1 MDWVSLEGRTLP
13 FTVNPSKEEEMVEL
27 TYLQLQE
34 KFGNQFVA
42 RLDGQVIC
50 SGKTFEELVQKMKAQ
65 GVDETKVI
73 LEYIEPKGEVVV
85 Y

>member
-1 MDWVSLEGRTLP
+1 MA
-13 FTVNPSKEEEMVEL
+13 EL

-34 KFGNQFVA
+34 KFGNQFIA

-50 SGKTFEELVQKMKAQ
+50 SSKTFEELVQKIKAQ
-65 GVDETKVI
+65 GIDETKVI

-85 Y
+85 YRFSL

>member
-1 MDWVSLEGRTLP
+1 MLQ
-13 FTVNPSKEEEMVEL
+13 L
-27 TYLQLQE
+27 TYLELQD
-34 KFGNQFVA
+34 KFGDQFIA

-65 GVDETKVI
+65 GVDETRVT

-85 Y
+85 YRFSL